1 MIAVSAC
8 PRAWT
13 WRGSRRR
20 FAGGVLPR
28 TSLLRAAFEG
38 RPGGTPQNGVVV
50 SPDFNS
56 RWAQTDTFAVQGRI
70 LVPEFGA
77 GLRRSQDRRS
87 CAHTRTASPF
97 WGRPVQSVRFGHF
110 ALSQFTSATSK
121 SVAKSGQPTNIGGC
135 ALCRLFPALR
145 LRIGVQ
151 SSRTGL
157 PPRTT
162 QVIWTVHNDPR
173 PRPVDVE
180 TTFALSVIRT

>member
-70 LVPEFGA
+70 LAPEFGA
-77 GLRRSQDRRS
+77 GLRR
-87 CAHTRTASPF
+87 PM
-97 WGRPVQSVRFGHF
+97 QSVRFGHF
-110 ALSQFTSATSK
+110 ALSQFTFATSK
-121 SVAKSGQPTNIGGC
+121 SVAKSDQPTNIGGC
-135 ALCRLFPALR
+135 ALCRLFSALR

-157 PPRTT
+157 LPRTT
-162 QVIWTVHNDPR
+162 QVIRTVHDDPR

-180 TTFALSVIRT
+180 TTFVLSVVRPDPTVAQEGSVWPDPDEQ